1 MGRPCMSA
9 AIRLTETMCYIGQVK
24 VKDQKGYPM
33 CIAGMQADVPSA
45 YTLCNGYIYKGKY
58 RYTSYMLWLLNG
70 YYMVGL
76 ADTFRIQ
83 SR

>member
-1 MGRPCMSA
+1 
-9 AIRLTETMCYIGQVK
+9 MCK
-24 VKDQKGYPM
+24 
-33 CIAGMQADVPSA
+33 AGMPADDPSA
-45 YTLCNGYIYKGKY
+45 HTLCTGYIYKGEY

-76 ADTFRIQ
+76 ADKFRKQ